1 MKQKRN
7 PLGSAVDLSIS
18 RHIALL
24 DISELKEF
32 HLQIES
38 KFKRDIVQISGKY
51 ENQIKELS
59 ASQKKEL
66 VDFLGGETLAIKTY
80 MLMHR
85 KNMIV
90 SLCSFIEGKL
100 NGLCRSLYKN
110 NNYPEKHT
118 DLKKD
123 KGITRARKYI
133 TTYTEMDFLKF
144 NSEWSKLKNICKIRN
159 CIIHCGGDI
168 KLSKEKKEI
177 SVLEDLVK
185 TSKWLS
191 LKGKR
196 HLELEKVFV
205 DEALE
210 IASIF
215 VEKLYEEYF
224 QWVKSKE
231 LESSS

>member
-1 MKQKRN
+1 MNQKRK
-7 PLGSAVDLSIS
+7 PLGSAVGLSIS

-24 DISELKEF
+24 DISELREF

-51 ENQIKELS
+51 ENQIKELN

-66 VDFLGGETLAIKTY
+66 AEFLGGETLAIKTY
-80 MLMHR
+80 MLIHR
-85 KNMIV
+85 KNIIV
-90 SLCSFIEGKL
+90 SLCSFIETKL
-100 NGLCRSLYKN
+100 NGLCRSLYKK

-123 KGITRARKYI
+123 TGLIRAKNYI
-133 TTYTEMDFLKF
+133 TNYTKIDFLKF
-144 NSEWSKLKNICKIRN
+144 NSEWSKLINLCKIRN

-168 KLSKEKKEI
+168 KLSKDKKE
-177 SVLEDLVK
+177 LEDLIK

-196 HLELEKVFV
+196 HLELEKEFV

-215 VEKLYEEYF
+215 IEKLYEEYF
-224 QWVKSKE
+224 QWIKSKE
-231 LESSS
+231 FE